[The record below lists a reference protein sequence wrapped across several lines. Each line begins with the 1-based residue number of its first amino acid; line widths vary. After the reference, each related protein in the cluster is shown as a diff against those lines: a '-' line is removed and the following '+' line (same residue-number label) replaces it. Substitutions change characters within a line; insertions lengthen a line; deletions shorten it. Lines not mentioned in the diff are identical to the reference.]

1 MRCATSESVRPETAS
16 RSLPG
21 TPTKASGY
29 SRTSFLRRRRG
40 RHLDSSDLVRLPK
53 DTPRS
58 YDVRTVDQLNHQSE
72 NRINNSFTAKRPGE
86 QLAARP
92 PFHCET
98 KEECYAGVALLHRS
112 RSDGRTSE
120 RDLRCTDD
128 RRHFRPRDRYLGDAA
143 SPRRDRSDEP
153 EP

>member
-1 MRCATSESVRPETAS
+1 MRCATSASVRPETAS
-16 RSLPG
+16 RSLRG
-21 TPTKASGY
+21 TPTKASGF
-29 SRTSFLRRRRG
+29 SRTSFLRRQQG
-40 RHLDSSDLVRLPK
+40 RPFDSSDLVRLPK

-58 YDVRTVDQLNHQSE
+58 YDVRTVDRPNHQSE
-72 NRINNSFTAKRPGE
+72 NPVNSSFTAKRHGE

-92 PFHCET
+92 PLHCET
-98 KEECYAGVALLHRS
+98 KEECYAGVAFLPRS

-120 RDLRCTDD
+120 RDLRCSDN
-128 RRHFRPRDRYLGDAA
+128 RRHFRPRYRHLGDAA